1 MASPQSQ
8 LDVGFSVGNYQ
19 LVRLLGRGGMG
30 DVWLGSDLRAD
41 RLVALKFIKPYLL
54 DTPQFRTRFL
64 NEART
69 LGRLEHDRIVTLYN
83 VVEDSG
89 YLALVLR
96 FIEGLTPGKGT
107 SLADYIDERG
117 ALSADFVLSSA
128 RDILP
133 ALGFAHERGVIHR
146 DMKPQNILLDV
157 HTRSFLTDFGIAVAE
172 FAERGTMTG
181 SMIGTPHYMSPEQI
195 TDSRQITVQNKGH
208 RSDIYSYGVVLYEM
222 LTGRV
227 PFCSDSGVEETYK
240 VQHAHCV
247 ETPPPLRDVNPAI
260 SPALEAIVL
269 RCLAKS
275 PDDRPQTCDDLLTD
289 LTSALSGKRAPAV
302 NAHPATIVEKRSAAS
317 PAAPAT
323 PAVKPAVRVEP
334 VRKSGLPKAAWLGLG
349 GVLIAG
355 GIAYGIFSGNGDAAK
370 QPVKSAVTAD
380 KPVLTAPSGAP
391 GPSGPAAVTGG
402 GANPAGGGTAQQPP
416 VSDRRTTLPTGIKPP
431 ATTTPGPSSNALA
444 AERLYAQA
452 MDFSQ
457 KSMPCEGQDAIAQ
470 AIRSDPGN
478 TKYQALQNRLK
489 NGCQALQQAEA
500 SYEQA
505 NLKFTSGDYCE
516 GKNDIDQ
523 AVRIAPGNQ
532 KYLALQQRLKK
543 GCNLP

>member
-1 MASPQSQ
+1 
-8 LDVGFSVGNYQ
+8 
-19 LVRLLGRGGMG
+19 MG
-30 DVWLGSDLRAD
+30 DVWLASDLRAD

-96 FIEGLTPGKGT
+96 FIEGPTTPGKGT

-117 ALSADFVLSSA
+117 AVGQEFVLSSA

-157 HTRSFLTDFGIAVAE
+157 HCRSFLTDFGIAVVE

-208 RSDIYSYGVVLYEM
+208 RSDIYSYGIVLYEM

-247 ETPPPLRDVNPAI
+247 ETPPPLRDINPAI
-260 SPALEAIVL
+260 SPAIEAIVL
-269 RCLAKS
+269 QCLAKS
-275 PDDRPQTCDDLLTD
+275 PDDRPQTCDELLKD
-289 LTSALSGKRAPAV
+289 LTAAISGGRAVSSGA
-302 NAHPATIVEKRSAAS
+302 RSATVVERRDGAS
-317 PAAPAT
+317 AAAPVA
-323 PAVKPAVRVEP
+323 PVAKPAVRAEP
-334 VRKSGLPKAAWLGLG
+334 TVPKVGIPKAAWLGLG
-349 GVLIAG
+349 GVLIAA
-355 GIAYGIFSGNGDAAK
+355 GIGYAIFTSG
-370 QPVKSAVTAD
+370 
-380 KPVLTAPSGAP
+380 SGAARQP
-391 GPSGPAAVTGG
+391 DKAQLSSEQTSSSGPAATPGPTAATGG
-402 GANPAGGGTAQQPP
+402 GTNPVGAGSGRPVAGG
-416 VSDRRTTLPTGIKPP
+416 DRRAPL
-431 ATTTPGPSSNALA
+431 TPGIRPPGSLPSANTSPAPNSNALA

-452 MDFSQ
+452 LDFSQ
-457 KSMPCEGQDAIAQ
+457 KSMPCEGQEAIAQ
-470 AIRSDPGN
+470 AIRTDPAN
-478 TKYQALQNRLK
+478 TKYQALESRLK
-489 NGCQALQQAEA
+489 NGCQALQQAET

-505 NLKFTSGDYCE
+505 TLKYKSGDYCE

-523 AVRIAPGNQ
+523 AVKSAPGNS
-532 KYLALQQRLKK
+532 KYLALQKTLKTA
-543 GCNLP
+543 CNLP

>member
-107 SLADYIDERG
+107 SLADYIDEHG
-117 ALSADFVLSSA
+117 ALAADVVLSSA

-146 DMKPQNILLDV
+146 DMKPQNILLDAR
-157 HTRSFLTDFGIAVAE
+157 TRSFLTDFGIAVAE

-247 ETPPPLRDVNPAI
+247 ETPPPLRDINPAV
-260 SPALEAIVL
+260 SPALEGIVL

-275 PDDRPQTCDDLLTD
+275 PDDRPQTCDELLKD
-289 LTSALSGKRAPAV
+289 LTAALSGGRVVTPSSHA
-302 NAHPATIVEKRSAAS
+302 ATVVEKRSGAS
-317 PAAPAT
+317 PAVAPPT
-323 PAVKPAVRVEP
+323 VKPAVRAEP
-334 VRKSGLPKAAWLGLG
+334 VRKGGIPKAAWLGLG

-355 GIAYGIFSGNGDAAK
+355 GIAYGIFTGNNGAGK
-370 QPVKSAVTAD
+370 QPDKTAVTSD
-380 KPVLTAPSGAP
+380 KPVLTGPSGA
-391 GPSGPAAVTGG
+391 GAPSGPAGVTGG
-402 GANPAGGGTAQQPP
+402 GTNPAGGGTGQQPI
-416 VSDRRTTLPTGIKPP
+416 VTDRRTAPPTGIRPP
-431 ATTTPGPSSNALA
+431 LNPTPAPNSNALA
-444 AERLYAQA
+444 AERFYAQA
-452 MDFSQ
+452 RDFSQ
-457 KSMPCEGQDAIAQ
+457 KGMPCEGQDAIGQ
-470 AIRSDPGN
+470 AIRTDPAN
-478 TKYQALQNRLK
+478 TKYQAFQSQLK
-489 NGCQALQQAEA
+489 NGCQSLQQAEA

-505 NLKFTSGDYCE
+505 NLKFGSGDYCE

-523 AVRIAPGNQ
+523 ALKIAPGNA